1 MTDQKNARYATV
13 RGPWPI
19 FVAERIFAA
28 IAIATVM
35 GICFIMCSDVLFR
48 YGLAQPLGWSGE
60 AIQFL
65 MSILFF
71 AALPLATLRGDH
83 VIVDVLSER
92 FTGLFKQVCLLF
104 AGLLLTGYLLAM
116 AWYCV
121 GFALK
126 LLSHGDQTDHLGL
139 PLHWVGWAAAIAFVA
154 AAIGGILHGLKEVR
168 Q

>member
-1 MTDQKNARYATV
+1 MTDQTSAHSATARQ
-13 RGPWPI
+13 PWP
-19 FVAERIFAA
+19 VSLAERIFSA
-28 IAIATVM
+28 IAIATVT
-35 GICFIMCSDVLFR
+35 GICFIMCWDVLFR
-48 YGLAQPLGWSGE
+48 YVLVRPLGWSGE

-92 FTGLFKQVCLLF
+92 FTGVLRQLSLLL
-104 AGLLLTGYLLAM
+104 AGVFLTGYLLAM
-116 AWYCV
+116 AWYCA

-126 LLSHGDQTDHLGL
+126 LMSYGDRTDYLGL
-139 PLHWVGWAAAIAFVA
+139 PLHSAAWAAAIAFVA
-154 AAIGGILHGLKEVR
+154 AAIGGILHGWKEAR